1 MYLENKSLYSIIK
14 VVLDE
19 NNQSGINYVN
29 MRENKDNDSDSCISI
44 DSKSKLEFLDCRDG
58 LIAIINI
65 FLFLDS
71 ESHFEQKKSEKT
83 TKLDNLFMKFRVN
96 KKAKEFLEAF
106 KDKMKAHLKVKK
118 EQDIKSFLNNLENYL
133 SQHINKSFK
142 RAKIKL
148 VEDNYDQFVVF
159 VINEMLKGEI
169 VTCQYL
175 EYALKQHFST
185 TEQIRASLMVKKYSE
200 ASKTDQEDAKGNTK
214 EEYQEEAHLH
224 TENHARIIKKMLEK
238 VVQKLS
244 NKDQSS
250 KPKKLV
256 KLQKDIQNQIKNAE
270 TKGKTTEIE
279 KAIIIEDAEMT
290 NRIISVL
297 EDLRLIYIKRAM
309 QGYPITYA
317 ESILE
322 QFKNSKAHQNF
333 NTIIQNRCK

>member
-1 MYLENKSLYSIIK
+1 
-14 VVLDE
+14 
-19 NNQSGINYVN
+19 
-29 MRENKDNDSDSCISI
+29 
-44 DSKSKLEFLDCRDG
+44 
-58 LIAIINI
+58 
-65 FLFLDS
+65 
-71 ESHFEQKKSEKT
+71 
-83 TKLDNLFMKFRVN
+83 MKFKVN
-96 KKAKEFLEAF
+96 NKAKEFLEGF
-106 KDKMKAHLKVKK
+106 KDKMKAHLKVKR

-133 SQHINKSFK
+133 SQYKNKSFK
-142 RAKIKL
+142 QEKINL

-185 TEQIRASLMVKKYSE
+185 TEQIRASLVVKKCSE

-297 EDLRLIYIKRAM
+297 EDLKLISINRATLA
-309 QGYPITYA
+309 YPITYA